1 MPFALSTRPVGD
13 GGTGRTADDAGFA
26 LSLVAGKPLGRF
38 SRELE
43 VSNFLTPL
51 PLPIPVPALLPREL
65 LARLDSGLKL
75 PAGLISIPPPL
86 PLPPLMLPTLTPML
100 PALFLTRSS
109 REEVEDV
116 RASVR
121 PRRSFVPCPVYEVS
135 SMGVGEEERGERG
148 MGIGVVAPPMEASD
162 P

>member
-13 GGTGRTADDAGFA
+13 GGTDRTVDDAGFA
-26 LSLVAGKPLGRF
+26 LSLVAGKPLGIF

-65 LARLDSGLKL
+65 LARLDSGLEL
-75 PAGLISIPPPL
+75 PAGLISTPL

-109 REEVEDV
+109 REEAEDV

-121 PRRSFVPCPVYEVS
+121 PRRSFVPYTVCEVS
-135 SMGVGEEERGERG
+135 RMGVGEEERGERG

-162 P
+162 A